1 MRILVIGGTG
11 FVGPHVVRRLVAAGH
26 AVTLFHRGR
35 TEVQLPTS
43 VTHLHGDRERLGDH
57 RIAFART
64 APEVV
69 LDMRPMTGG
78 EARAVMDVCRGITG
92 RIVAL
97 SSGDVYR
104 AYDIFRGREPGPP
117 EAIPLTEEARLRER
131 LYPYR
136 GQTPRNADDPLRWVD
151 EYDKIL
157 VERAVLGDAS
167 FPGTV
172 LRLPMVYG
180 PGDAQH
186 RLGPYLRRM
195 DDGRRAILLNE
206 ARAPWRWTRGYV
218 EDVADAVA
226 LAATDARAGGRI
238 YNVGEPD
245 ALTEA
250 QWVGAVGRAAG
261 WRGDVVALRRDCL
274 PGPHEDLHFD
284 QHLVMDTT
292 RIRTELGY
300 LEHLTR
306 EDGLQRTVA
315 WERAHPPER
324 REPLAALYAAE
335 DAALARSGGNSA
347 AAPL

>member
-1 MRILVIGGTG
+1 MRILLIGGTG
-11 FVGPHVVRRLVAAGH
+11 FIGPHVVRRLVAAGH

-35 TEVQLPTS
+35 TKALLPTS

-57 RIAFART
+57 RIKLART

-69 LDMRPMTGG
+69 LDMRPMTGR
-78 EARAVMDVCRGITG
+78 EAWAVMDVCRGITG
-92 RIVAL
+92 RVVAL

-104 AYDIFRGREPGPP
+104 AYDIFRGHEPGPP
-117 EAIPLTEEARLRER
+117 EPIPLTEEACLRER

-136 GQTPRNADDPLRWVD
+136 GPTPRNADDPLRWVD
-151 EYDKIL
+151 DYDKVL

-167 FPGTV
+167 LPGTV

-180 PGDAQH
+180 PGDDQH
-186 RLGPYLRRM
+186 RLDPYLRRM

-226 LAATDARAGGRI
+226 LAATDARAAGRI
-238 YNVGEPD
+238 YNVGDPD

-250 QWVGAVGRAAG
+250 QWVEAVGRAAG
-261 WRGDVVALRRDCL
+261 WRGDVVALPRDRL
-274 PGPHEDLHFD
+274 PGPHEDGYFD
-284 QHLVMDTT
+284 QHLVMETT

-300 LEHLTR
+300 LEHVTR
-306 EDGLQRTVA
+306 EEGLQRTVA
-315 WERAHPPER
+315 WERAHPPEG
-324 REPLAALYAAE
+324 RESLAALYAGE
-335 DAALARSGGNSA
+335 DAALARSTENSSA
-347 AAPL
+347 TPL